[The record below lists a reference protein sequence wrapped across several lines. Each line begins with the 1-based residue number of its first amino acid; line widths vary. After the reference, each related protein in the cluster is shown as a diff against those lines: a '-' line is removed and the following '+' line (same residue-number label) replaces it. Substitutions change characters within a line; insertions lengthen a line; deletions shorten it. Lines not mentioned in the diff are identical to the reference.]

1 MGRFLYKANEIFKT
15 IFKLFCNGKINVADI
30 EILIKM
36 EVFSKDEEKHILNCL
51 ETIRV
56 SGSISYEEYI
66 KGNNCHLIKTEND
79 ISIFY
84 EKPYLIHQIIELFIE
99 QRTKNRIFDTYV
111 RACERQR
118 IGDKNEADNLFYQ
131 LEKIILRGKD
141 NKDFYYLG
149 AGYCEEKLDEVYSNI
164 GNLYNKPEKGI
175 NFGNEIDKYFTGI
188 LPEKTLCIVGNN
200 INVNRFFAIQLI
212 YKALQQK
219 KNICYVSLNSSKELR
234 LLDFIAKNVLE
245 NNRLLTYED
254 IVNRK
259 LKQEEFEKILK
270 EFKTNYSLSLKVI
283 DETDFIEFNEVYFRR
298 VLSEVNSVFLKT
310 TGKGIEIIVIDS
322 IERLK
327 LNTVKGNIHNETAII
342 THYLDLFTGLQ
353 KSLEFDK
360 SSIVLLSEYTN
371 SGKYTAI
378 TNDGNVELCD
388 IKVGLSNYAD
398 IIVSVYNNINLL
410 EELRDECK
418 VKVLKDNNM
427 PIMVEPITL
436 KLNRR
441 QFCFKKRKIS
451 LKGSSYNN
459 LFSTKQAKAILDN
472 CRKQKETKPN

>member
-1 MGRFLYKANEIFKT
+1 MLYDSKAIFKV
-15 IFKLFCNGKINVADI
+15 IFKLLCLGKINIEDI
-30 EILIKM
+30 EYLLQLD
-36 EVFSKDEEKHILNCL
+36 VFTKDEEKYILNCL
-51 ETIRV
+51 ETIRTL
-56 SGSISYEEYI
+56 GSISYDDFINKNRCY
-66 KGNNCHLIKTEND
+66 
-79 ISIFY
+79 SIETKSDVSVFL
-84 EKPYLIHQIIELFIE
+84 ERPYLIYQIIQAFIE
-99 QRTKNRIFDTYV
+99 QRTKNIIVNNYV
-111 RACERQR
+111 KAYEREKE
-118 IGDKNEADNLFYQ
+118 GYKNETDNFLYRLKNIF
-131 LEKIILRGKD
+131 LNMN
-141 NKDFYYLG
+141 NKTELYYLG
-149 AGYCEEKLDEVYSNI
+149 AEYCTEKVDKVYSNI
-164 GNLYNKPEKGI
+164 GNFYKKPEKGI
-175 NFGNEIDKYFTGI
+175 NFENEIDKYFTGI

-200 INVNRFFAIQLI
+200 INVNRFFTIQLI

-298 VLSEVNSVFLKT
+298 ALGEVNSVFLKT
-310 TGKGIEIIVIDS
+310 TGKGTEIIVIDS

-342 THYLDLFTGLQ
+342 THYLDLFKGLQ
-353 KSLEFDK
+353 KSLEFGK

-378 TNDGNVELCD
+378 NNDGNVELGD
-388 IKVGLSNYAD
+388 IKVGISNYAD
-398 IIVSVYNNINLL
+398 IIVSVYNNTNLL
-410 EELRDECK
+410 KELQNECK

-427 PIMVEPITL
+427 PIMSEPITL

-441 QFCFKKRKIS
+441 KFCFKKRKIS
-451 LKGSSYNN
+451 LKESSYNK
-459 LFSTKQAKAILDN
+459 LFSIKQAKAILDN
-472 CRKQKETKPN
+472 CRKQKKTKPN